1 MIRSLLVLKA
11 RPRHREELLRTVEVL
26 GLRTLVEGQHG
37 FLEMD
42 VATPADDV
50 NEVVIVGSWSSR
62 ELYERWLGGPAPG
75 LLLAEIRGL
84 LAEEPT
90 SHVYH
95 VVESVS

>member
-1 MIRSLLVLKA
+1 
-11 RPRHREELLRTVEVL
+11 
-26 GLRTLVEGQHG
+26 
-37 FLEMD
+37 
-42 VATPADDV
+42 VATSADDE